1 MEGVRGKPPADVNAL
16 VQATIDFSRLIEI
29 GQNFKRID
37 IKPLM
42 VLPKGLGVK
51 VLDALFVSKTTDTVK
66 VMGDR

>member
-37 IKPLM
+37 IKPL
-42 VLPKGLGVK
+42 KN
-51 VLDALFVSKTTDTVK
+51 
-66 VMGDR
+66 